1 MSWQAAIVDVAVLA
15 AVCVLAYLKIL
26 PSEAAIAVISA
37 VISARAA
44 LMQPPSGGAGGAAG
58 GGKAAAAGAAVAAS
72 GAGAVMLGLFS
83 LLRPAAHS

>member
-58 GGKAAAAGAAVAAS
+58 GRAAAAGAVVAAS
-72 GAGAVMLGLFS
+72 GAGAVLFGLLS